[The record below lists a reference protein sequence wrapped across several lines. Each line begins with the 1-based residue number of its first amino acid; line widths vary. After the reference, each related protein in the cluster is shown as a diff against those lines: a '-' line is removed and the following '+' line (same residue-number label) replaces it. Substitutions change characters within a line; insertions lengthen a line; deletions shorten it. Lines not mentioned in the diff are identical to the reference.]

1 MINKTELTV
10 AILAGGK
17 STRFGSP
24 KEQAKIK
31 NNTLLQRSLSTAK
44 SISDQIIVISGT
56 KSFDLKNQVLL
67 YHDLF
72 PGHGPLS
79 GVITSLYY
87 AKTDYVAIMA
97 CDMPLLESEVY
108 ELLAEITQQGRPTVA
123 LVSGILQ
130 PLVSI
135 WQKLLLS
142 KLEEFIPERISC
154 LKTILMLL
162 GANKVDLTNYVE
174 KRNRNI
180 FLNIN
185 HKKDLER
192 VTELTPV
199 V

>member
-24 KEQAKIK
+24 KELAKIRNK
-31 NNTLLQRSLSTAK
+31 TLLQCSLSTAK

-72 PGHGPLS
+72 PGYGPLS

-87 AKTDYVAIMA
+87 AKTDYIAIMA
-97 CDMPLLESEVY
+97 CDMPLLEPEVY
-108 ELLAEITQQGRPTVA
+108 ELLIEITQQGRPTVSF
-123 LVSGILQ
+123 VSGKLQ

-135 WQKLLLS
+135 WQKLFLG
-142 KLEEFIPERISC
+142 KLEKFIPEGILC
-154 LKTILMLL
+154 LKNILMLL
-162 GANKVDLTNYVE
+162 DANKVDLTSYVE

-185 HKKDLER
+185 HKKDLEQ
-192 VTELTPV
+192 VNELTPLI
-199 V
+199 

>member
-1 MINKTELTV
+1 MINNTELTV

-24 KEQAKIK
+24 KELAKIRNK
-31 NNTLLQRSLSTAK
+31 TLLQCSLSNAK

-56 KSFDLKNQVLL
+56 KSIDLKNQVLL
-67 YHDLF
+67 YYDLF
-72 PGHGPLS
+72 PGYGPLS

-97 CDMPLLESEVY
+97 CDMPFLEPEVY
-108 ELLAEITQQGRPTVA
+108 ELLLAITQQGRPSVA
-123 LVSGILQ
+123 LVSGTLQ

-142 KLEEFIPERISC
+142 KLEKFIPERISC

-162 GANKVDLTNYVE
+162 DANKVDLTDYVE
-174 KRNRNI
+174 KRNRNM

-185 HKKDLER
+185 HKKDLEQ
-192 VTELTPV
+192 VNKHIPV